1 MSRKNILFKVYS
13 NPFVYL
19 MLDII
24 SGNTT
29 QEIHSDIK
37 EETVTIKEEGS
48 TAEDTCTVYVQ
59 GESMKMKSKKN
70 AFISLSFSNAKN
82 IIISII

>member
-1 MSRKNILFKVYS
+1 MLCKNIFLMFILM
-13 NPFVYL
+13 YL
-19 MLDII
+19 ILDII

-29 QEIHSDIK
+29 QEIQSDIK
-37 EETVTIKEEGS
+37 EETVTIKEKGS
-48 TAEDTCTVYVQ
+48 TVEDTCTVYVQ